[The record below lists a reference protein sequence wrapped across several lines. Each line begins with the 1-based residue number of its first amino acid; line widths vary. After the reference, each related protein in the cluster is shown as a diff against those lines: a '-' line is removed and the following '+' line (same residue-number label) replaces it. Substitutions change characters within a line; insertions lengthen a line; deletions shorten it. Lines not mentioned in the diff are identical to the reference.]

1 MIKCPRPGLAVCA
14 LDTVH
19 LDPTKQDKSERDR
32 VVAACGVQRLRGSG
46 CKTVPFPGSGAR
58 TARS

>member
-1 MIKCPRPGLAVCA
+1 MIKYPRPGLAVCA

-19 LDPTKQDKSERDR
+19 LDPTKQVKSERDC
-32 VVAACGVQRLRGSG
+32 VAAACGVQHLRGSG
-46 CKTVPFPGSGAR
+46 CKTVSFPDSGAR